1 MTETV
6 TSATSGRMK
15 VGRILNAWIAFL
27 VLSFTVLTAV
37 SVGIVAAYC
46 AVSGILFA
54 FGNHAQPQRAPKP
67 VLVAHAQA
75 GAD

>member
-1 MTETV
+1 
-6 TSATSGRMK
+6 
-15 VGRILNAWIAFL
+15 LNAWIVFL

-37 SVGIVAAYC
+37 SVGIVAAYG
-46 AVSGILFA
+46 AVNWILFA
-54 FGNHAQPQRAPKP
+54 FGTHARPQRAPKP